1 MTSKTTAPS
10 APADAPQADLAQ
22 ADLAQADLAQA
33 DLPLSGQA
41 MSISPSISIR
51 HEIPRDDP
59 WVEDLHGVAF
69 GPGRFARTAF
79 RVRERFPHDP
89 ALSLIAEYEGRPIG
103 SVRMTP
109 VSVGEIQGY
118 LLGPLATD
126 PDYRNKG
133 AGRALVQKVTEMS
146 LEGGAEFILLVGDAP
161 YYQPLGYEPAASGAI
176 VFPGPVDPAR
186 ILVRCRNRE
195 LLGRLAGKISAA

>member
-1 MTSKTTAPS
+1 MTSKIS
-10 APADAPQADLAQ
+10 APA
-22 ADLAQADLAQA
+22 AQA
-33 DLPLSGQA
+33 DLPQTDLSLSGKPE
-41 MSISPSISIR
+41 ITSPSISIR
-51 HEIPRDDP
+51 HEIPRDGP
-59 WVEDLHGVAF
+59 WVENLHGVAF

-79 RVRERFPHDP
+79 RVREQFPHAP
-89 ALSLIAEYEGRPIG
+89 ELSLIAEYEGKPIG

-109 VSVGEIQGY
+109 VSVGQFQGY

-133 AGRALVQKVTEMS
+133 AGRVLVREVTEMA
-146 LEGGAEFILLVGDAP
+146 LERGAEFILLVGDAP

-186 ILVRCRNRE
+186 VLVCCRDQG
-195 LLGRLAGKISAA
+195 LPGRLAGKIGPARRA